1 MAAAVL
7 VAGAL
12 TLGIIRATRSNRA
25 RAPGAFE
32 YTQLTNF
39 TDAAFL
45 PTLSPD
51 GRMLAFIRGIPG
63 TVGGKGDIFV
73 KLLPDGEA
81 VQLTHDGYEPLLT
94 SGNAKAPLWDS
105 IPADLVSEL
114 WPAEAHSDIR
124 WHYQMQARADDRPA
138 LIDRA
143 SELRERLLAETPP
156 PAGAAA
162 TQPQAST
169 APASQPQ

>member
-1 MAAAVL
+1 MVAAVL

-12 TLGIIRATRSNRA
+12 TLGIIRATRSNRE

-51 GRMLAFIRGIPG
+51 GRMLAFIRGTPG
-63 TVGGKGDIFV
+63 TVGGKGDIVV

-81 VQLTHDGYEPLLT
+81 VRLTHDGRSKMYPVFT
-94 SGNAKAPLWDS
+94 PGG
-105 IPADLVSEL
+105 DLVSYAYSSL
-114 WPAEAHSDIR
+114 MTDPKAG
-124 WHYQMQARADDRPA
+124 RPGRCRCSA
-138 LIDRA
+138 A
-143 SELRERLLAETPP
+143 CLRMCSRMLLDCNDEI
-156 PAGAAA
+156 
-162 TQPQAST
+162 
-169 APASQPQ
+169 